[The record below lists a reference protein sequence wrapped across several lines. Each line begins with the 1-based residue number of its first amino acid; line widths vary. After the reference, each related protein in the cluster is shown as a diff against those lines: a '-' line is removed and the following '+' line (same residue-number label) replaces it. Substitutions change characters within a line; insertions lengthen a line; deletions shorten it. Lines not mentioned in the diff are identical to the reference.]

1 MAEQSC
7 ERVFAPAYIWDF
19 FCDGAACGSRCCGGW
34 RIPVDAASRERLE
47 TISEREEIFAHL
59 EQQDTGWATRH
70 GENGNCSFLDA
81 DGLCLLQKKYGE
93 EYLPDICYSY
103 PRVSYRFTGF
113 VERSLAMS
121 CPVAARIA
129 LISEMPMR
137 FEERTVF
144 VRRVSASIH
153 PPMEALAW
161 ENAIRSIQIHSISFL
176 QERAYPLRERFWRL
190 GRFFEALESRCG
202 RTSPDTATLDCCVA
216 DVEEDAEPVVRAEP
230 MRRLRYVASL
240 LDAIYEAHYPPER
253 IEALAACVSTVEAD
267 VEADLHVRNGHIL
280 ENLAV
285 NEFFLRLYPFACG
298 GGFSTNF
305 KLFALRFRI
314 AEFSLLLAAAA
325 KNITLDED
333 RILEMLD
340 RIMERLDHS
349 RASDEFLRRCAAEDF
364 SGMTSGGFLALL

>member
-1 MAEQSC
+1 MAEQSF

-19 FCDGAACGSRCCGGW
+19 LCDGAACGSRCCGGW

-47 TISEREEIFAHL
+47 KISGREEILARL
-59 EQQDTGWATRH
+59 EQQDAGWATRH
-70 GENGNCSFLDA
+70 GENGNCAFIDA
-81 DGLCLLQKKYGE
+81 DGLCLLQKKHGE

-113 VERSLAMS
+113 VERSLSMS

-137 FEERTVF
+137 FEERTVPA
-144 VRRVSASIH
+144 RRAAASIR

-161 ENAIRSIQIHSISFL
+161 ENAIRSIQIRSIAFL
-176 QERAYPLRERFWRL
+176 QERAYPLRERFRRL
-190 GRFFEALESRCG
+190 GRFFEALESRSG
-202 RTSPDTATLDCCVA
+202 RTPPDTATLDCCVA
-216 DVEEDAEPVVRAEP
+216 DVEEDAEPVVRAES
-230 MRRLRYVASL
+230 MLRLRYVASL
-240 LDAIYEAHYPPER
+240 LDTIYEAHYPPER

-314 AEFSLLLAAAA
+314 AEFALLLAAAA
-325 KNITLDED
+325 KNTTLDED